1 MALRLVLE
9 LELSSKVE
17 VEKASASTVGAA
29 DFEAIAGCASKEV
42 ASSNEDPVRDS

>member
-1 MALRLVLE
+1 VALRLVLE

-29 DFEAIAGCASKEV
+29 DFEAIAGCASQGL
-42 ASSNEDPVRDS
+42 ASFNEDPVRDS